1 MATSLDQLKALTTVV
16 ADTGDINLIAQY
28 KPTDATTNPS
38 LLLAAAQKPDYQKLF
53 DDAIAFAKKEANSL
67 DDQVEAAIDK
77 LVGLA
82 PSRDTEERFFSV
94 YLC

>member
-1 MATSLDQLKALTTVV
+1 MCAKAKLNVLI
-16 ADTGDINLIAQY
+16 DFSNSPFNLVIAQY